1 MQRVIHEQ
9 LDRWKKSTKRKPL
22 IIQGARQVGKTW
34 LMKEFGKRSFENVC
48 YINFE
53 NSERL
58 RTLFTQDYNIERI
71 IGALQVEVG
80 FTIEAKNTLLIFDEI
95 QEADRGLTALKYF
108 HEKAPEYFV
117 VAAGSLLGVAMQK
130 KHSFPVGKVDF
141 IQLHPFSFEEFLA
154 STGNKK
160 LSELLL
166 TQDYNVLNT
175 FHQELVQQL
184 RLYYFI
190 GGMPEAIAVYN
201 ENKNMNEVRNI
212 QKNILVGYENDFAKY
227 APSVLVPRL
236 RLVWQNIIGQL
247 AKENKKFIYGQLKNG
262 ARAKDFDLAIAWLK
276 DAGLIFKVP
285 WLTKPT
291 IPLISYSDM
300 DIFKLFGLDVGLLG
314 AMADIDPKIL
324 LNKND
329 VMTEFKGA
337 FSEQFICQQF
347 RVHEINSIYYW
358 SAERGTA
365 EIDFVLQIKNTV
377 IPIEVK
383 AEENLQAK
391 SLKVYMEKFN
401 PQIAVRSSLSEYR
414 KTGTMINV
422 PLYGLAAWVKTF

>member
-1 MQRVIHEQ
+1 M
-9 LDRWKKSTKRKPL
+9 
-22 IIQGARQVGKTW
+22 
-34 LMKEFGKRSFENVC
+34 
-48 YINFE
+48 
-53 NSERL
+53 
-58 RTLFTQDYNIERI
+58 
-71 IGALQVEVG
+71 
-80 FTIEAKNTLLIFDEI
+80 
-95 QEADRGLTALKYF
+95 
-108 HEKAPEYFV
+108 

-365 EIDFVLQIKNTV
+365 EIDFVLQVKNTV